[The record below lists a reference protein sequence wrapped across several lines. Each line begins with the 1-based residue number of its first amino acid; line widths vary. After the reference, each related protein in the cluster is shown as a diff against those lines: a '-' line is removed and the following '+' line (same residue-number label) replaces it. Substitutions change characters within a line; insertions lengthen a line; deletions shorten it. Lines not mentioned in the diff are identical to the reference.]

1 MGRMYY
7 LPMLLLLAVGLAGCQ
22 KGEKEVEY
30 PPITPSLPP
39 KGSVIGEWE
48 RVWESGFME
57 EPSTRRAPRITM
69 VLNPDSTWSYTQG
82 GRTQTGAKFTNRF
95 RPMDPELGSS
105 SDHYVLSLL
114 EKGDKNSSVILHY
127 VFLDT
132 CLIENGSLKGA
143 VGGKSYFWYLKR
155 R

>member
-1 MGRMYY
+1 MGRRYY

-22 KGEKEVEY
+22 KGEKEAEY

-82 GRTQTGAKFTNRF
+82 GSTQ
-95 RPMDPELGSS
+95 
-105 SDHYVLSLL
+105 
-114 EKGDKNSSVILHY
+114 
-127 VFLDT
+127 
-132 CLIENGSLKGA
+132 
-143 VGGKSYFWYLKR
+143 
-155 R
+155 